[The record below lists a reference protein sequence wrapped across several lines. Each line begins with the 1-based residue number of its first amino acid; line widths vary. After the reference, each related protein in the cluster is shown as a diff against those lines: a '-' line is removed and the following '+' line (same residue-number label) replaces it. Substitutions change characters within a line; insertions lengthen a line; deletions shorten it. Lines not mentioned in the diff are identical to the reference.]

1 MTSDFLSL
9 VLQAAGGAIADTA
22 PASDPDLKQTGIDV
36 MIAGLV
42 LQCVS
47 LLIFLIVGLD
57 FFARVHRHGAD
68 ASSPPSR
75 TALRS
80 KPTFRLF
87 LASLLVATLA
97 ILARSIFRAME
108 LWGGFA
114 GELWNNETEFLILDG
129 AMITLAVLLLT
140 VLHPGPAFGA
150 EWHSA
155 NWSLRTKKGKK
166 NAREEGGEDDETVVG
181 GGSEAGDAIEMKQ
194 RAMVENDD

>member
-1 MTSDFLSL
+1 MASDFLSL
-9 VLQAAGGAIADTA
+9 VLQAAGGGIADTA
-22 PASDPDLKQTGIDV
+22 DYDQQDLKRTGIDI

-42 LQCVS
+42 LQCIS
-47 LLIFLIVGLD
+47 LLIFVLVALD
-57 FFARVHRHGAD
+57 FFVRVYRHGAD
-68 ASSPPSR
+68 QSVASR
-75 TALRS
+75 NALRS
-80 KPTFRLF
+80 KLTFKVF
-87 LASLLVATLA
+87 LVSLLVATLA

-114 GELWNNETEFLILDG
+114 GDLWNNETEFLILDG
-129 AMITLAVLLLT
+129 AMIAFAVLLLT

-166 NAREEGGEDDETVVG
+166 SAREGADDDETVVG

-194 RAMVENDD
+194 RAMMENDD

>member
-22 PASDPDLKQTGIDV
+22 EQDADLKQTGVDI

-42 LQCVS
+42 LQCIS
-47 LLIFLIVGLD
+47 LLIFLIVALD
-57 FFARVHRHGAD
+57 FFVRVYRHGAD
-68 ASSPPSR
+68 QSSASR
-75 TALRS
+75 NALRS
-80 KPTFRLF
+80 KFTFRLF
-87 LASLLVATLA
+87 LVSLLTATLA

-114 GELWNNETEFLILDG
+114 GDLWNNETEFLILDG

-155 NWSLRTKKGKK
+155 NWSLRTKKGKG
-166 NAREEGGEDDETVVG
+166 RSQEEGGEDDETVVG
-181 GGSEAGDAIEMKQ
+181 GGREAGDAIEMKQ
-194 RAMVENDD
+194 RAMMENDD

>member
-22 PASDPDLKQTGIDV
+22 PDTDPDLKQTGIDI

-47 LLIFLIVGLD
+47 LAIFLVVALD
-57 FFARVHRHGAD
+57 FFVRVYRHGAD
-68 ASSPPSR
+68 KTSASR
-75 TALRS
+75 NVLRS
-80 KPTFRLF
+80 KITFKLF
-87 LASLLVATLA
+87 LVALLVATLA

-108 LWGGFA
+108 LWGGFE

-129 AMITLAVLLLT
+129 AMIALAVLLLS

-150 EWHSA
+150 EWHAA
-155 NWSLRTKKGKK
+155 NWSLRSKKGSK
-166 NAREEGGEDDETVVG
+166 NVEGGDDDERTVVG
-181 GGSEAGDAIEMKQ
+181 GGSEAGDAFEMKQ
-194 RAMVENDD
+194 RAMLENDD